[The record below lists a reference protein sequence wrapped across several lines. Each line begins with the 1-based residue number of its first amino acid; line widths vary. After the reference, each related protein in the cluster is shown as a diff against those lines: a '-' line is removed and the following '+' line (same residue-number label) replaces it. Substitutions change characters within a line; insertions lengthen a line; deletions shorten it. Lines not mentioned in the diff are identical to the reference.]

1 MDKNS
6 LNKRRFFLKNE
17 DERLRQEEELLKS
30 EQDKHFENKTDD
42 STDGEK
48 THEELNGEQENEKD
62 EDSEKEGKE
71 NSEEKED
78 EDSEDEENK
87 ENDSKEESSKEDYED
102 NSDPSKFNDT
112 QLRKNLSKRKDDND
126 DEKESSSKGIK
137 DKVMDESLDKIKG
150 KSKAVDT
157 AIKAKQLAMQ
167 ATAAMKNLTAA
178 GGFLAKLLVNP
189 AFWIGAA
196 AIGLCAVIMIS
207 ISSTTSIIGGNDY
220 NQSCDFNGV
229 GSVNV
234 AEDADEF
241 TRQSAIASWLMST
254 PFEVLGNKP
263 MSREQAMGVMGNL
276 IQESY
281 GANPKAIQGD
291 HSLTMWQTCDND
303 CVGAFVGGGK
313 AVGILQWDGN
323 SGDPRRANLVKLARA
338 EGKQWYDLNVQL
350 KHIKNELDGIGDH
363 TYENYQIKR
372 SGFLDPGRSIDEYTE
387 IWAKYIER
395 CGKCVNEK
403 RISAAHEFNS
413 KFQGGGGGGV
423 GSLSTQCVT
432 SGNIDSSSLV
442 QLALQISYSR
452 EEKAAGLGYGV
463 CSTGAGC
470 GQTFS
475 KPEYITAKQMA
486 EEQTGADG
494 FPGMLASC
502 DRLAATL
509 YRVTGI
515 DVNFPY
521 GSSGTQLAYAR
532 ANWKQVS
539 CQERQPGDA
548 IIRPGHIMVY
558 IGMVDGRDTISSA
571 SIAMAD
577 RVGPNGKGRSAH
589 LSDMSCRGD
598 KWYADGGTA
607 EGFRKV
613 D

>member
-1 MDKNS
+1 MPIVDKNS

-17 DERLRQEEELLKS
+17 DEKLRQEEELLAN
-30 EQDKHFENKTDD
+30 EPNKHSNNETNN
-42 STDGEK
+42 STDEEK
-48 THEELNGEQENEKD
+48 VHEELDEEQKNKND

-71 NSEEKED
+71 DSEEEKDENSEEKDDKEK
-78 EDSEDEENK
+78 DS
-87 ENDSKEESSKEDYED
+87 EESSEE
-102 NSDPSKFNDT
+102 NNESSKLNDAES
-112 QLRKNLSKRKDDND
+112 RKNLSKRND
-126 DEKESSSKGIK
+126 DGNADKESSSKGIK
-137 DKVMDESLDKIKG
+137 DKVIDNSLDKARE
-150 KSKAVDT
+150 KSKTVDT
-157 AIKAKQLAMQ
+157 AIKAKQLATR
-167 ATAAMKNLTAA
+167 AAAAMKNLTAA
-178 GGFLAKLLVNP
+178 GGFLAKLIVNP
-189 AFWIGAA
+189 VFWIGVA

-234 AEDADEF
+234 AEDADDF

-263 MSREQAMGVMGNL
+263 MSREQTMGVMGNL
-276 IQESY
+276 MKESY

-291 HSLTMWQTCDND
+291 HSLTMWQTCGND

-323 SGDPRRANLVKLARA
+323 AGDPRRDNLVKLARA
-338 EGKQWYDLNVQL
+338 EGKEWYDLNVQL
-350 KHIKNELDGIGDH
+350 KHLKNELDGIGDH

-372 SGFLDPGRSIDEYTE
+372 SGFLDPGKSIDEYTV
-387 IWAKYIER
+387 IWAEYIER
-395 CGKCVNEK
+395 CGKCMNEQ
-403 RISAAHEFNS
+403 RIASAHEFNAN
-413 KFQGGGGGGV
+413 FQGGGGGGV

-463 CSTGAGC
+463 CASGAGC

-486 EEQTGADG
+486 EDQTGADG

-521 GSSGTQLAYAR
+521 GASGTQLAYAR

-589 LSDMSCRGD
+589 LSDMSCKGD